1 MYATLSLKR
10 LLAIIGYPLIGIF
23 LILILRA
30 PSPMEAAAL
39 LRAAGMAIAIWG
51 GILTIF
57 GGSAKWW
64 SPWRLIWRIQPLN
77 SFLFPDLNGKW
88 RGTTSSNWPVIK
100 AMLDAAEGNVNGF
113 DREQLAQIPLEDG
126 MIEMEIRASFFKFI
140 VTAELSATGAT
151 SKSLTET
158 LRFDERTDQF
168 ELDYIYKQ
176 DTPEPQMSDEASH
189 PGAASLLL
197 DMAGDKWRLEG
208 TYWTMRRWRSG
219 LNTAGRI
226 SVERISR

>member
-1 MYATLSLKR
+1 M
-10 LLAIIGYPLIGIF
+10 
-23 LILILRA
+23 
-30 PSPMEAAAL
+30 
-39 LRAAGMAIAIWG
+39 
-51 GILTIF
+51 
-57 GGSAKWW
+57 
-64 SPWRLIWRIQPLN
+64 
-77 SFLFPDLNGKW
+77 
-88 RGTTSSNWPVIK
+88 K
-100 AMLDAAEGNVNGF
+100 AMLDAAEGNVDGF

-126 MIEMEIRASFFKFI
+126 VIEMEIRASFFKFI
-140 VTAELSATGAT
+140 VTAELSATGAK

-168 ELDYIYKQ
+168 ELSYIYKQ